1 MGRGDVFI
9 NTAGDRDLLPKVL
22 DAANRFEHRPDDA
35 AMRELMAGRAVTSL
49 FGIAT

>member
-9 NTAGDRDLLPKVL
+9 NTVGDRDLLSKVL
-22 DAANRFEHRPDDA
+22 DAASRFEHRPDDA
-35 AMRELMAGRAVTSL
+35 AMRELMEARSATFI